1 MRATQ
6 EIDRPKL
13 EATAREKWIAAG
25 VIAVLALVVLA
36 LAQLG
41 RGGVDEQFTPAP
53 PAATPTREGP
63 SLQDQVEAAFR
74 DSYGDPA
81 DWLIERFSD
90 DNGHRN
96 VTVVS
101 RLADKPE
108 NAADAMGTCRAVA
121 SVSGISAEWNR
132 VIVTAGE
139 RGPFIAEC
147 ERP

>member
-1 MRATQ
+1 MRTTQ
-6 EIDRPKL
+6 EADRPKL
-13 EATAREKWIAAG
+13 EMTTREKWIAAG
-25 VIAVLALVVLA
+25 VVAVLALVVLA

-41 RGGVDEQFTPAP
+41 RGGADEQFTPAP

-63 SLQDQVEAAFR
+63 SLQDHVEAAFR

-81 DWLIERFSD
+81 DWLIEGFTD
-90 DNGHRN
+90 DNGHHN

-108 NAADAMGTCRAVA
+108 NAEDAMGTCRAVA
-121 SVSGISAEWNR
+121 SVSGVPVEWRR